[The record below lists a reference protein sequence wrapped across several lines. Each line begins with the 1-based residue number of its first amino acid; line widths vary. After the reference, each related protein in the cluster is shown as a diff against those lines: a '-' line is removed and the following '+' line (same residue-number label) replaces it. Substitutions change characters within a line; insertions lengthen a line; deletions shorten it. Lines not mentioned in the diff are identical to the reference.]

1 MIPSTLYTDREVYL
15 NRIPY
20 CGDSLLY
27 YTQLDTCIEEE
38 LLKKPAIVVEKQ
50 HYLIIQIAILDVHKQ
65 EKDFYL
71 LHLTN
76 RVSNE
81 LSHWKYH
88 VKSLEEFVTVLLQSK
103 NFFEVFKQRITDG
116 LVTRDLEGLNF
127 LLQDRLNG
135 RKLVRFSFLDQLLE
149 WKSVSIL
156 DLTYLI
162 HLLNVIDRHYLKKYV
177 ENYVKNLKKL

>member
-1 MIPSTLYTDREVYL
+1 M
-15 NRIPY
+15 
-20 CGDSLLY
+20 
-27 YTQLDTCIEEE
+27 
-38 LLKKPAIVVEKQ
+38 
-50 HYLIIQIAILDVHKQ
+50 
-65 EKDFYL
+65 
-71 LHLTN
+71 
-76 RVSNE
+76 
-81 LSHWKYH
+81 
-88 VKSLEEFVTVLLQSK
+88 EEFVTVLLQSK

-116 LVTRDLEGLNF
+116 LATRDLEGLNF

-162 HLLNVIDRHYLKKYV
+162 HLLNVIDRHDLKKYV